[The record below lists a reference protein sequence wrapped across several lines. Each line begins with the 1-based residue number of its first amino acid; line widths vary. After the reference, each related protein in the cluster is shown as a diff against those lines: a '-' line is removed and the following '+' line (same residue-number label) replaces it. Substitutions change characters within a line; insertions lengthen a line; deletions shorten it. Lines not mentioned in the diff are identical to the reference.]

1 MEKKPNLRLLIVDDD
16 ITLRKAIRHVVNSG
30 LNADCMVA
38 KDGQDAWEILLE
50 NTFDV
55 VICDWNMPRKSGDA
69 LLLDVRSHES
79 MKDIPFLMLTS
90 RSDKDSLIT
99 AIQAGVTDYV
109 IKPFTPATL
118 LSKIHKLVG

>member
-1 MEKKPNLRLLIVDDD
+1 MDDD